1 MTNPFQSLG
10 LNDNLIKAITDLG
23 FTNPT
28 EVQQRIIPQ
37 LLEQTND
44 VVCLAQ
50 TGTGKTAAFGLPLLQ
65 SIDVRSNRTQ
75 ALILSPTRELC
86 RQIAQD
92 IKNYG
97 KYIDNLEVVA
107 VYGGASIDIQ
117 IRSLKKGAQIIVATP
132 GRMVDLLNRGV
143 AVLTEI
149 ETLILDEADEMLN
162 MGFKDELDA
171 ILESTPADKRTLL
184 FSATL
189 PMEIEGIAKNYMS
202 KPEIVTVGTRNS
214 GSDNVKHY
222 YYIVHAKDRYLTLK
236 RIADFNPDIYGM
248 IFCRTRQ
255 ETQEIAEALIKDGY
269 NADALHGELSQ
280 AQRDQVMRRFKSK
293 TLSLLVATDVAA
305 RGIDVN
311 DLTHVINY
319 NLPDEAEQYT
329 HRSGRTGRADK
340 NGISIAIINSKEQ
353 HKIRR
358 IEKIIGKT
366 FGQAKIPTGE
376 EVCTKQMLHLLE
388 EIEKSEI
395 REEISE
401 YVNLIDQKWKDISKE
416 EIIWKMLSIEFNRF
430 LDYYRHAPDLNI
442 REESSRGEGKG
453 EGAFNLPSEK
463 GFTWVKL
470 SIGSRA
476 GINPRHLLRMFSTCG
491 IGQKGVGRI
500 EIHKESSYVSVTTSA
515 SAYIVETIDNSDYRG
530 RTIKAE
536 IITETQIQE
545 GRPERGERS
554 DRPARNY
561 ERNDRS
567 NRKPWTDRA
576 ERPTRTDRPT
586 RVERPVRA
594 ERPARVESDEVIS
607 KGYERVERSEHSER
621 PERSEDKPAR
631 KRKDFSRK
639 PGSKPS
645 HGKDSRKPSRRDR
658 KKR

>member
-1 MTNPFQSLG
+1 MTNQFQSLG
-10 LNDNLIKAITDLG
+10 LKDTLIKAITDLG
-23 FTNPT
+23 FINPT
-28 EVQQRIIPQ
+28 EVQQRIIPK
-37 LLEQTND
+37 LISENDD

-65 SIDVRSNRTQ
+65 SIDTNSKETQ

-92 IKNYG
+92 ISNYG
-97 KYIDNLEVVA
+97 KYIDNLEIVA
-107 VYGGASIDIQ
+107 VYGGAGIEGQ
-117 IRSLKKGAQIIVATP
+117 IKALKKGCQIIVATP

-143 AVLTEI
+143 ASVVNI
-149 ETLILDEADEMLN
+149 HTLILDEADEMLN

-171 ILESTPADKRTLL
+171 ILECTPSEKRTLL

-189 PMEIEGIAKNYMS
+189 PIEIEGIAKNYMT

-214 GSDNVKHY
+214 GSENVKHY
-222 YYIVHAKDRYLTLK
+222 YYIVHAKDRYLALK
-236 RIADFNPDIYGM
+236 RIADYNPDIYGM

-255 ETQEIAEALIKDGY
+255 ETQEIAESLIKDGY

-280 AQRDQVMRRFKSK
+280 AQRDQVMRRFRSK
-293 TLSLLVATDVAA
+293 NLSLLVATDVAA

-311 DLTHVINY
+311 ELTHVINY

-340 NGISIAIINSKEQ
+340 SGISIAIINSKEQ

-376 EVCTKQMLHLLE
+376 EVCTRQMLHLVE
-388 EIEKSEI
+388 EVKNAEI

-401 YVNLIDQKWKDISKE
+401 YINLIDEKWKDVSKE

-453 EGAFNLPSEK
+453 ESSFNLPTEK
-463 GFTWVKL
+463 GYSWVKL
-470 SIGSRA
+470 SIGSKA
-476 GINPRHLLRMFSTCG
+476 GITPRHLLRMFSSCG

-500 EIHKESSYVSVTTSA
+500 DIHKEMSFVSVTTNSA
-515 SAYIVETIDNSDYRG
+515 AYIVETIDNTDYRG
-530 RTIKAE
+530 RLLKVEIVTDTKIK
-536 IITETQIQE
+536 
-545 GRPERGERS
+545 GDRPERRGES
-554 DRPARNY
+554 
-561 ERNDRS
+561 ER
-567 NRKPWTDRA
+567 RKTNSE
-576 ERPTRTDRPT
+576 ERRGYSEEGKTNSE
-586 RVERPVRA
+586 ERRGY
-594 ERPARVESDEVIS
+594 SDERKVNS
-607 KGYERVERSEHSER
+607 EKRRGYSEEGKVNSE
-621 PERSEDKPAR
+621 
-631 KRKDFSRK
+631 KRKGKSDKGRVKSDEFGRK
-639 PGSKPS
+639 SGKKSS

-658 KKR
+658 RGR

>member
-1 MTNPFQSLG
+1 MTNQFQSLG
-10 LNDNLIKAITDLG
+10 LKDTLIKAITDLG
-23 FTNPT
+23 FINPT
-28 EVQQRIIPQ
+28 EVQQRIIPK
-37 LLEQTND
+37 LISENDD

-65 SIDVRSNRTQ
+65 SIDTSSKETQ

-92 IKNYG
+92 ISNYG

-107 VYGGASIDIQ
+107 VYGGAGIEGQ
-117 IRSLKKGAQIIVATP
+117 IKALKKGCQIIVATP
-132 GRMVDLLNRGV
+132 GRMGDLLNRGV
-143 AVLTEI
+143 ASVVNI
-149 ETLILDEADEMLN
+149 HTLILDEADEMLN

-171 ILESTPADKRTLL
+171 ILECTPEEKRTLL

-189 PMEIEGIAKNYMS
+189 PIEIEGIAKNYMT

-214 GSDNVKHY
+214 GSENVKHY
-222 YYIVHAKDRYLTLK
+222 YYVVHAKDRYLALK
-236 RIADFNPDIYGM
+236 RIADYNPDIYGM

-280 AQRDQVMRRFKSK
+280 AQRDQVMRRFRSK
-293 TLSLLVATDVAA
+293 NLSLLVATDVAA

-311 DLTHVINY
+311 ELTHVINY

-340 NGISIAIINSKEQ
+340 SGISIAIINSKEQ

-376 EVCTKQMLHLLE
+376 EVCTRQMLHLVE
-388 EIEKSEI
+388 EVKNAEI

-401 YVNLIDQKWKDISKE
+401 YINLIDEKWKDVSKE

-453 EGAFNLPSEK
+453 ESSFNLPTEK
-463 GFTWVKL
+463 GFSWVKL
-470 SIGSRA
+470 SIGSKA
-476 GINPRHLLRMFSTCG
+476 GITPRHLLRMFSSCG

-500 EIHKESSYVSVTTSA
+500 DIHKEMSFVSVTTNSA
-515 SAYIVETIDNSDYRG
+515 SYIVETIDNTDYRG
-530 RTIKAE
+530 RKLKVELVTD
-536 IITETQIQE
+536 TQIK
-545 GRPERGERS
+545 GDRPERRERSDRGERYERRERSDRGERS
-554 DRPARNY
+554 ERRERSDR
-561 ERNDRS
+561 
-567 NRKPWTDRA
+567 
-576 ERPTRTDRPT
+576 
-586 RVERPVRA
+586 
-594 ERPARVESDEVIS
+594 
-607 KGYERVERSEHSER
+607 GERSERRER
-621 PERSEDKPAR
+621 SDRGERSERRDIPEGGNRSERSEKPER
-631 KRKDFSRK
+631 KREEFSRK
-639 PGSKPS
+639 SGKKSS
-645 HGKDSRKPSRRDR
+645 HGKNSRKPSRRER
-658 KKR
+658 RGR